1 MSEYVNDINAEMCVI
16 GTLLVNNEFLL
27 KSDVLQ
33 PKHFFYK
40 ELATL
45 YYAMRKL
52 VDEKVLEFDDLS
64 IFNVIEQSKGMK
76 KHIENAGIKDI
87 FEYMEDLKALA
98 RSDFN
103 EYNSLMKRV
112 MTLSFKRKV
121 KDKLQSLINE
131 CDSDNDTDLNEFNY
145 KLQNEVSEIPSEYM
159 FDDDTP
165 LLAETVRSTWNE
177 IVSQRS
183 SDGNIGIPSKYESV
197 NKYFTYRKGGLV
209 VIGGRAK
216 AGKSI
221 FVSNEV
227 YHKLKN
233 GVKCAIF
240 DTELP
245 DKDWLPRFL
254 AEITELTINQ
264 IESGA
269 YGEEEAE
276 KIENALKWIE
286 SDTLIHKYDPEWT
299 MDKIYTRAKQIK
311 LKHGLDLLIYDYIK
325 ADDVELNGMAE
336 HTYLGKLT
344 SFLKNKVAGE
354 LDLAVIAP
362 AQMNDNELRL
372 ADSRKIQRYA
382 STIVYWME
390 KDADQVVNDGN
401 EEGTHYIYVDYNRH
415 GKKHKSDSKGKPV
428 TYINFVMDGDMAKIN
443 MAKIK
448 YHTTESNM
456 PY

>member
-1 MSEYVNDINAEMCVI
+1 MSDYVNDINAEMCVV
-16 GTLLVNNEFLL
+16 GTLLVNNDYLL
-27 KSDVLQ
+27 QSEVLQ
-33 PKHFFYK
+33 PKHFYYK
-40 ELATL
+40 ELATI
-45 YYAMRKL
+45 YFAMQKL
-52 VDEKVLEFDDLS
+52 TKDKVLEYDDLS
-64 IFNVIEQSKGMK
+64 IFNIIEQSKGMK
-76 KHIENAGIKDI
+76 KHIDNAGIKDV

-98 RSDFN
+98 RNDYN
-103 EYNSLMKRV
+103 EYKSLMKRV
-112 MTLSFKRKV
+112 MTLSFKRKT
-121 KDKLQSLINE
+121 KDKLKSIINE
-131 CDSDNDTDLNEFNY
+131 CDNDNDEDLNEFNY
-145 KLQNEVSEIPSEYM
+145 KLQNEVADIPNDYM

-165 LLAETVRSTWNE
+165 LLANTVRSTWNE

-183 SDGNIGIPSKYESV
+183 GDGNIGIPSKYENV
-197 NKYFTYRKGGLV
+197 NNYFTYRKGGLV

-254 AEITELTINQ
+254 AEITELSIHE
-264 IESGA
+264 IESGE
-269 YGEEEAE
+269 YDDEAAS
-276 KIENALKWIE
+276 KIEDALQWIE
-286 SDTLIHKYDPEWT
+286 SGSLIHKYDPEWT
-299 MDKIYTRAKQIK
+299 MEKIYTRAKQIK
-311 LKHGLDLLIYDYIK
+311 IKYGLDLLVYDYIK

-382 STIVYWME
+382 STICYWME
-390 KDADQVVNDGN
+390 KDTDMVSNDGA
-401 EEGTHYIYVDYNRH
+401 EQGTHYIFVDYNRH
-415 GKKHKSDSKGKPV
+415 GKKHKSDSKGKPM
-428 TYINFVMDGDMAKIN
+428 TYMNFVMNGDKAKISMAK
-443 MAKIK
+443 MK
-448 YHTTESNM
+448 YHNLEDNL

>member
-1 MSEYVNDINAEMCVI
+1 MSEYVSDINAEMCVI

-27 KSDVLQ
+27 KSDILQ

-64 IFNVIEQSKGMK
+64 VFNVIEQSKSMK

-87 FEYMEDLKALA
+87 FEYIEDLKALA
-98 RSDFN
+98 RNDFN

-121 KDKLQSLINE
+121 KDRLQSLINE
-131 CDSDNDTDLNEFNY
+131 CDSDNNVDLNEFNY
-145 KLQNEVSEIPSEYM
+145 KLQNEVSDIPSEYM
-159 FDDDTP
+159 FDNDTP
-165 LLAETVRSTWNE
+165 LLAETVRSTWDKIINNR
-177 IVSQRS
+177 VG
-183 SDGNIGIPSKYESV
+183 DGVVGIPSKYESI
-197 NKYFTYRKGGLV
+197 NKYYTYRKKGLV

-216 AGKSI
+216 AGKSV

-240 DTELP
+240 DTELS
-245 DKDWLPRFL
+245 DEDWLPRFL
-254 AEITELTINQ
+254 AEITELTIHQ
-264 IESGA
+264 IESGT

-286 SDTLIHKYDPEWT
+286 SGTLIHKYDPEWT

-311 LKHGLDLLIYDYIK
+311 LKYGLDMLVYDYIK

-390 KDADQVVNDGN
+390 KDTDQVVNDGN

-415 GKKHKSDSKGKPV
+415 GKKHKSDSKGKAV
-428 TYINFVMDGDMAKIN
+428 TYINFVMNGDMAKIS

-448 YHTTESNM
+448 YHNMDSNM

>member
-16 GTLLVNNEFLL
+16 GTLLVNNDFLL

-33 PKHFFYK
+33 PRHFFYK
-40 ELATL
+40 ELATI

-52 VDEKVLEFDDLS
+52 VDNKILEFDDLS
-64 IFNVIEQSKGMK
+64 ISNIIEQSKGMK

-87 FEYMEDLKALA
+87 FEYMEDLRVLA
-98 RSDFN
+98 RNDYN
-103 EYNSLMKRV
+103 EYNSLIKRI
-112 MTLSFKRKV
+112 MTLSFKRKT

-131 CDSDNDTDLNEFNY
+131 CNNDNDEDLNEFNY
-145 KLQNEVSEIPSEYM
+145 KLQNEVAEIPSEYM

-165 LLAETVRSTWNE
+165 LLADTVRDTWNE
-177 IVSQRS
+177 IVEQRS
-183 SDGNIGIPSKYESV
+183 GDGNIGIPSKYESV

-227 YHKLKN
+227 YHKLKS

-254 AEITELTINQ
+254 AEITELSIHQ
-264 IESGA
+264 IESGDYDDLA
-269 YGEEEAE
+269 AH
-276 KIENALKWIE
+276 KIEDALKWIE
-286 SDTLIHKYDPEWT
+286 SGSLIHKYDPEWT

-311 LKHGLDLLIYDYIK
+311 IKYGLDLLVYDYIK
-325 ADDVELNGMAE
+325 ADDIDLNGMAE

-354 LDLAVIAP
+354 LDMAVIAP

-382 STIVYWME
+382 STICYWME
-390 KDADQVVNDGN
+390 KDADQVVNDGD

-415 GKKHKSDSKGKPV
+415 GKKHKTDSKGKPV
-428 TYINFVMDGDMAKIN
+428 TYINFVMDGDKAKIYMAKTR
-443 MAKIK
+443 
-448 YHTTESNM
+448 YHNIDSNL